1 MGVAPLLPVQIVVG
15 KFVLDASGVL
25 ENRNKVSEVVGTGA
39 GSTAN
44 CTVFDVRDSRWA
56 PASHS
61 TVAVLVM
68 ICGVV
73 CADAGRLATGRANPV
88 ASTPA
93 ACIMK
98 VVNGRIGEKG
108 DADKS
113 RTPPS
118 SIS

>member
-25 ENRNKVSEVVGTGA
+25 ENRNKVSDVVGAGG

-44 CTVFDVRDSRWA
+44 WTVFDVRDSRWA

-113 RTPPS
+113 RTPPP

>member
-1 MGVAPLLPVQIVVG
+1 MVVG
-15 KFVLDASGVL
+15 RFALDASGEL
-25 ENRNKVSEVVGTGA
+25 ENRSKVSDVVGTGA

-44 CTVFDVRDSRWA
+44 CTVFDVRDSRCA

-98 VVNGRIGEKG
+98 LVNGRIGEKG

-118 SIS
+118 SFS